1 MLQTS
6 SGLRTV
12 PLGSSLALEVEEVRV
27 YQHRE
32 RRNPNPRGG
41 FLTRKKI
48 EQNYSRSYSKR
59 SYTEPD
65 QRPPR
70 LGRPQSG
77 PRRVKS
83 RPRGAQMAIGVA
95 PLKSSGAARATMDAH
110 AMDGDLM
117 TKKAG

>member
-1 MLQTS
+1 MVQAVGLPTGWYMLQTS

-32 RRNPNPRGG
+32 QRNPNPRGG

-70 LGRPQSG
+70 LEDHNLDPAGSQKP
-77 PRRVKS
+77 PERRTDGH
-83 RPRGAQMAIGVA
+83 RCR
-95 PLKSSGAARATMDAH
+95 AA
-110 AMDGDLM
+110 
-117 TKKAG
+117 